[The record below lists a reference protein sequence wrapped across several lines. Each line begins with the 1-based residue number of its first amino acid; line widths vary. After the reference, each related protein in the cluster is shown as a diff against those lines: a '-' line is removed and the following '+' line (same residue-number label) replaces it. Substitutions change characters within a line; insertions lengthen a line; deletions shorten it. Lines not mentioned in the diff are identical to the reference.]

1 MTAHSQAASL
11 SGWCTEMRRV
21 VIGSAVIGTVMLLAG
36 CGGGSGTSPVPTPS
50 GTTPAASS
58 APAPTPTAAALTP
71 GESRFVAAVRKAQGG
86 GGGGDDSTITGA
98 GHSVCSA
105 RRAGASEAALI
116 GVSRQHGIKSRTGM
130 SGRQFVR
137 TAERDLCPSELARIP
152 RVLLNFSGNGIGN
165 SAPFLVLG
173 NLTVHYTF
181 DCSSQ
186 GTGNFIGD
194 IETGNQAS
202 LNSDDQSFANELSG
216 GGSKTTHVY
225 PQEPG
230 HDYHV
235 SVNSEC
241 SWTVVVKG

>member
-1 MTAHSQAASL
+1 
-11 SGWCTEMRRV
+11 MRRI

-36 CGGGSGTSPVPTPS
+36 CGGGSGASPAPS
-50 GTTPAASS
+50 ASPQRSLPILGT
-58 APAPTPTAAALTP
+58 PTPTPTVTLTA
-71 GESRFVAAVRKAQGG
+71 GESKLVAAVQ
-86 GGGGDDSTITGA
+86 GA
-98 GHSVCSA
+98 GGL
-105 RRAGASEAALI
+105 GASADILGI
-116 GVSRQHGIKSRTGM
+116 GHAICRVRRDGGSETAVISFARKGNIRSGSGM
-130 SGRQFVR
+130 SPRRFVR
-137 TAERDLCPSELARIP
+137 TAERDLCPGELARIP

-235 SVNSEC
+235 SINSEC
-241 SWTVVVKG
+241 DWSVTVKG

>member
-1 MTAHSQAASL
+1 
-11 SGWCTEMRRV
+11 MRRI

-36 CGGGSGTSPVPTPS
+36 CGGGSGASPAPSASPQRSLPVLGTATPTATLTAGES
-50 GTTPAASS
+50 KLVAAVQGAGGYASS
-58 APAPTPTAAALTP
+58 ADIIGL
-71 GESRFVAAVRKAQGG
+71 GHDICRVRRDGGSESAVISFTR
-86 GGGGDDSTITGA
+86 
-98 GHSVCSA
+98 GHS
-105 RRAGASEAALI
+105 
-116 GVSRQHGIKSRTGM
+116 IKGSSGM
-130 SGRQFVR
+130 SPRAFVR
-137 TAERDLCPSELARIP
+137 TVERDLCRKYLARIP
-152 RVLLNFSGNGIGN
+152 RVLLSFSGNGIGN

-235 SVNSEC
+235 SINSEC